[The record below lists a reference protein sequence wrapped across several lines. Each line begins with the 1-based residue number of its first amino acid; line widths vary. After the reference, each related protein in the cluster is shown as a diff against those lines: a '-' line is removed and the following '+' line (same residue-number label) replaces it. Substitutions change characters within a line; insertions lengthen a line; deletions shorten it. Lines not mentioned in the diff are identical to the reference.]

1 MARTL
6 LETLG
11 DCVRRLERYGGQRIG
26 EQNTKASL
34 IEPVIEALGW
44 DIHDLDEVN
53 REYRYGGSANPVDY
67 ALLLRRRPC
76 LFIEAKGLGEDLGQ
90 LRWATQILSYAS
102 AAGVRWVVLT
112 NGAEWRIYNA
122 HAPVPVEQKLYRTV
136 RPAESTDEAA
146 RVLELLGKDV
156 LGSDRIEDLWRSEFV
171 DGQVRSAL
179 TELFDGGEPAPELA
193 ALVRRRAPGLN
204 EAEVRDALIRVR
216 AAFDFPAAGLVSSVV
231 PAPREALPAATDVS
245 GSDSSSPGRTAGAGR
260 SGPPELN
267 GRPAAPATGANPS
280 KAVPLSADST
290 RVTRVERDLGMTDL
304 LAAGLV
310 QAGSALTAVYR
321 GRQREAQVRSDGMV
335 SFGGQRLSL
344 SAAGAAAKVD
354 IVGPDLPESARST
367 DGWDFWKAPDPTTGR
382 LVSLKRL
389 RRDLAQSRPN
399 RQGGRSA

>member
-6 LETLG
+6 HETLG
-11 DCVRRLERYGGQRIG
+11 DCVRRLERYTRGQRIG

-90 LRWATQILSYAS
+90 LRWATQILSYAT

-136 RPAESTDEAA
+136 RLADGADEAA

-156 LGSDRIEDLWRSEFV
+156 LGSDRIEQLWRSEFV
-171 DGQVRSAL
+171 DGQVVSAL
-179 TELFDGGEPAPELA
+179 AELFDGGEPAPEIV
-193 ALVRRRAPGLN
+193 ALVRRRTPSLT
-204 EAEVRDALIRVR
+204 ESEVRDTLIRVR
-216 AAFDFPAAGLVSSVV
+216 AAFDVPEAVPSSRVVPTPRGAYPAASNGSVGV
-231 PAPREALPAATDVS
+231 PASSGREAGAKS
-245 GSDSSSPGRTAGAGR
+245 SDSSGADVHDDRLPG
-260 SGPPELN
+260 
-267 GRPAAPATGANPS
+267 APTGVEAS
-280 KAVPLSADST
+280 EAMPLSADPA
-290 RVTRVERDLGMTDL
+290 RVTRVERDLGLADL
-304 LAAGLV
+304 IAAGLV
-310 QAGSALTAVYR
+310 RVGGALTARYR
-321 GRQREAQVRSDGMV
+321 GQQREAQVRSDGMV

-344 SAAGAAAKVD
+344 SAAGAAVKVD
-354 IVGPDLPESARST
+354 IAGPDLPATARPT
-367 DGWDFWKAPDPTTGR
+367 DGWEFWKAPDPRSGK

-389 RRDLAQSRPN
+389 RRDFVQSRPD
-399 RQGGRSA
+399 RSA